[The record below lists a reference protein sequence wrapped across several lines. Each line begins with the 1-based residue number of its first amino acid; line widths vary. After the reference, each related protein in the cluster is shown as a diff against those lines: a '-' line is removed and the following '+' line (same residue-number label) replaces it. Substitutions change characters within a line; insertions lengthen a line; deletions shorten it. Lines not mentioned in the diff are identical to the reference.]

1 MRKINVKQSSQRL
14 RSEIEPKR
22 CSSYE
27 KIRAYIDGR
36 LDPQVSLQ
44 IYVCKKRKLIALG
57 NDLNLVEELEAGRT
71 SLLLDSRLQT
81 ELMSSD
87 SRWRWFHLS
96 DRPSGFSAQRRS
108 MRGST
113 KRINSY
119 GSWCAYTYECVLRGV
134 LQLLEIVIFSYVAYY
149 HYFTDHLAMIMDRWY
164 PFHRGEKGTGG
175 RKWSVESRKHLEKFE
190 GCNIFLSGNQAS
202 LNSLHSSLNWRK

>member
-27 KIRAYIDGR
+27 KIRAYSDGR

-87 SRWRWFHLS
+87 SR
-96 DRPSGFSAQRRS
+96 
-108 MRGST
+108 
-113 KRINSY
+113 
-119 GSWCAYTYECVLRGV
+119 
-134 LQLLEIVIFSYVAYY
+134 
-149 HYFTDHLAMIMDRWY
+149 
-164 PFHRGEKGTGG
+164 
-175 RKWSVESRKHLEKFE
+175 
-190 GCNIFLSGNQAS
+190 
-202 LNSLHSSLNWRK
+202 